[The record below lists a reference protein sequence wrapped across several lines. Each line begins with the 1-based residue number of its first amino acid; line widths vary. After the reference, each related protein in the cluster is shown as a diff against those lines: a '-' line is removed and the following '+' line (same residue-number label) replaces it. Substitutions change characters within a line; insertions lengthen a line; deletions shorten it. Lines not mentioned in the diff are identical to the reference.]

1 VESLPIKRRILKK
14 EEKEWEEKKKRSED
28 WKAKE
33 VKPHMKKLHISKG
46 EKKKKEDEIYND
58 VWIWIRPHF
67 CPKHQLNPPY
77 KYPQLLPAKSV
88 KKVWV

>member
-1 VESLPIKRRILKK
+1 
-14 EEKEWEEKKKRSED
+14 
-28 WKAKE
+28 
-33 VKPHMKKLHISKG
+33 MKKLHISKG

-88 KKVWV
+88 KKV